1 MQFTSVKRRRQMK
14 RRGKILAGAV
24 GLLAACSLLPIGS
37 ANAQQSPD
45 SVSLSLR
52 QDTFFGFY
60 AVVNGVHKITEN
72 FGFAYGG
79 WWYQDVR
86 GAGGFTETGNVSVGA
101 KPWTEID
108 LGVNFTAFDKRLSV
122 TPMIGTVHG
131 SLLSTRSVDVP
142 TNAQIFEGVV
152 PNITANWADGLI
164 EAEVYWSYYMATR
177 SEGAHARFPGRDGVG
192 VGGLGTWDFMHY
204 WVNAGVQVHPVVS
217 VGVHWEHLRVVR
229 DSMPGGGATN
239 FYQWIGPYLEIKG
252 PSATAFRFTAGHNIE
267 GEMFAA
273 HPGVAGN
280 NDFYKMAFT
289 KTF

>member
-1 MQFTSVKRRRQMK
+1 
-14 RRGKILAGAV
+14 
-24 GLLAACSLLPIGS
+24 
-37 ANAQQSPD
+37 
-45 SVSLSLR
+45 VSLSLR

-86 GAGGFTETGNVSVGA
+86 GAGGLTGVPGDDRQGMSVGA

-142 TNAQIFEGVV
+142 SNAQIFEGVV

-177 SEGAHARFPGRDGVG
+177 SEGAGQRFG
-192 VGGLGTWDFMHY
+192 GGLGTWDFMHY

-217 VGVHWEHLRVVR
+217 VGVHWEHLRTTR
-229 DSMPGGGATN
+229 DTMPGGNATN

-273 HPGVAGN
+273 SPGPGLVGGGN